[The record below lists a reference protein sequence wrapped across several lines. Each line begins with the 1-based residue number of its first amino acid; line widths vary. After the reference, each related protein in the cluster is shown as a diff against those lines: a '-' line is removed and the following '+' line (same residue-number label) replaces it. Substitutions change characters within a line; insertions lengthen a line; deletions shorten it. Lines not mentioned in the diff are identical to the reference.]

1 MQQQAYSGADNL
13 EMMSEAENYNR
24 YLLDL
29 VRSHASR
36 GGRVLDFGAGGGQ
49 FALPLAQLGFDV
61 TALEPDDLL
70 RSRLNGQIPAV
81 SGPDELADGSF
92 QCIYT
97 LNVLEHIPDDVAA
110 LRRLRTKLTMGGSLL
125 IYVPAFP
132 LLYTSM
138 DAKVGHVR
146 RYTRRTLVA
155 AVSAAGFAV
164 ERCAYVDSL
173 GFFATLLFKV
183 GDNGGGDI
191 NRRALR
197 LYDRAIFPLSRI
209 VDRVT
214 RQWFG
219 KNLLL
224 IARPDAGGVRMPL

>member
-1 MQQQAYSGADNL
+1 MQQPSYTGADNL
-13 EMMSEAENYNR
+13 EVMSEAENYNR

-29 VRSHASR
+29 VRGCAR
-36 GGRVLDFGAGGGQ
+36 PDGRVLDFGAGAGQ

-61 TALEPDDLL
+61 TALEPDELL
-70 RSRLNGQIPAV
+70 RSHLSGRIAAVADPA
-81 SGPDELADGSF
+81 ELADRSF
-92 QCIYT
+92 RCIYT

-110 LRRLRTKLTMGGSLL
+110 LRTLRSKLTPDGQLL

-132 LLYTSM
+132 VLYTSM

-155 AVSAAGFAV
+155 AVRAAGFEV
-164 ERCAYVDSL
+164 ERCAYVDAL
-173 GFFATLLFKV
+173 GFVATLAFKV
-183 GDNGGGDI
+183 TDKGTGDI

-197 LYDRAIFPLSRI
+197 LYDRAIFPLSRML
-209 VDRVT
+209 DLLTGR
-214 RQWFG
+214 WFG

-224 IARPDAGGVRMPL
+224 IARVAG